1 MGDYQQARQAMV
13 DCQVRPSDVTRYA
26 IIQAMLDVPR
36 EQFVPRPLRDVAY
49 AESEIALGGGRSM
62 LSPRVFAKMLEAAQI
77 GADDLVLDLAPG
89 LGYSTA
95 VLAQLAAAVVAVEPD
110 EAMAK
115 QASETLQRLEYD
127 NVVVSAGDPA
137 AGGFPP
143 AGDPVFESPL
153 DQAFQPA
160 PTPEPAPFDPVA
172 DAVGGAAD
180 AAAPQGP
187 APAPDPVTAPVA
199 PEPEPAP
206 EVADVPPPPE
216 DPVVG

>member
-95 VLAQLAAAVVAVEPD
+95 VLGQLAAAVVAVEPD

-137 AGGFPP
+137 V
-143 AGDPVFESPL
+143 GDA
-153 DQAFQPA
+153 DH
-160 PTPEPAPFDPVA
+160 APFDVIFVGCGVEIVDADLVNQLKVGGRMVA
-172 DAVGGAAD
+172 IHMNGAVGQCRVTVKSASTATARPIFD
-180 AAAPQGP
+180 AAAPVLDGFEKK
-187 APAPDPVTAPVA
+187 ATFTF
-199 PEPEPAP
+199 
-206 EVADVPPPPE
+206 
-216 DPVVG
+216 

>member
-1 MGDYQQARQAMV
+1 MV
-13 DCQVRPSDVTRYA
+13 QHQVRTVEVFDDAVLDV
-26 IIQAMLDVPR
+26 LSSVPR

-137 AGGFPP
+137 V
-143 AGDPVFESPL
+143 GDA
-153 DQAFQPA
+153 DH
-160 PTPEPAPFDPVA
+160 APFDVIFVGCGVEIVDADLVNQLKVGGRMVA
-172 DAVGGAAD
+172 IHMNGAVGQCRVTVKSASTATARPIFD
-180 AAAPQGP
+180 AAAPVLDGFEKK
-187 APAPDPVTAPVA
+187 ATFTF
-199 PEPEPAP
+199 
-206 EVADVPPPPE
+206 
-216 DPVVG
+216 